1 MPDLGTTR
9 EPHAPGGPVPGN
21 GAVRGGHAAAVST
34 GQDMSNPNAK
44 TRALAMAAMAAGTFA
59 MAGCTTAPTYGTG
72 TRSDVQLLEDFSN
85 IASLSPG
92 KREKVAYNPR
102 PTLVKPAEMGMLPQP
117 QPDVAEDNPAWPES
131 PEERRARIRAEADAN
146 AENPNFR
153 ARVVPGSVSVKQNT
167 SSAAVGST
175 AAQNTPIK
183 KNPLRL
189 LSAKSKKREDINARI
204 SQTPDVPSR
213 RYLSDP
219 PVEYQETAATAPVN
233 DIGEAEYDKEKRR
246 KALIKKGDKKSWRD
260 YMPF

>member
-1 MPDLGTTR
+1 
-9 EPHAPGGPVPGN
+9 
-21 GAVRGGHAAAVST
+21 
-34 GQDMSNPNAK
+34 MSNPNAK
-44 TRALAMAAMAAGTFA
+44 TRALAMALTAAGTFA

-102 PTLVKPAEMGMLPQP
+102 PTLVKPAEMGVLPQP

-246 KALIKKGDKKSWRD
+246 KALIKKGDKKGWRD